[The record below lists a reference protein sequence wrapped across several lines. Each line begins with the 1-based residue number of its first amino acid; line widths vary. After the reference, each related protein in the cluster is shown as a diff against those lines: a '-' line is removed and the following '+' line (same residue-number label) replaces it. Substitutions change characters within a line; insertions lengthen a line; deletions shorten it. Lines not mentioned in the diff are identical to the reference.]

1 MSDDD
6 ISKISSVF
14 ERYKRYADISCST
27 LSSLVHES
35 DILEYC
41 DCVPIINID
50 MSWLFHIVDGM
61 IIITDDPKR
70 VDLTNIE
77 IGLMIM
83 EVLIYIRS
91 CTENEDIEDIE
102 ILSMFKTEI
111 YKSMNQYSLSYAYST
126 NFDITVLS
134 NIMNLVYSGL
144 STHDP
149 LAVLGWVNN
158 KTKMLSVIEG
168 V

>member
-1 MSDDD
+1 MSDKD
-6 ISKISSVF
+6 IGKLSSMF
-14 ERYKRYADISCST
+14 EKYRRYADISCST

-35 DILEYC
+35 DVLEYC
-41 DCVPIINID
+41 DCVPINNID

-70 VDLTNIE
+70 VDLTNVE

-91 CTENEDIEDIE
+91 YTENEDIEDIE
-102 ILSMFKTEI
+102 ILAMFKTEI
-111 YKSMNQYSLSYAYST
+111 NKSMDQYSLSYAYST

-149 LAVLGWVNN
+149 LVVLGWVNN